1 MCPQIPTK
9 TKLMLLLM
17 LVLIELLIGLI
28 LQQILT
34 FLRLIMLTSLL
45 MKKVKKNLH
54 FQIRNERL
62 SELNQ
67 SFQDIWVARF
77 PWGKLIVGL
86 DGKRQKV

>member
-1 MCPQIPTK
+1 
-9 TKLMLLLM
+9 
-17 LVLIELLIGLI
+17 
-28 LQQILT
+28 
-34 FLRLIMLTSLL
+34 LIMLTSLL